1 VAITE
6 AFTLS
11 AVTVGTTE
19 LSIVSGTTTLT
30 STDQADGVYQLFLD
44 AGNMAKGDE
53 FEVRVYDS
61 ALTAGT
67 KRQLA
72 KWSLLGLQAEAFAT
86 PSLIL
91 LHTWDF
97 TLKKVAGTDRAFT
110 ASIRKAG

>member
-1 VAITE
+1 MAISE

-19 LSIVSGTTTLT
+19 LSIVTGTTSLT
-30 STDQADGVYQLFLD
+30 STDQADGVYQLLLD

-61 ALTAGT
+61 ALTSGT
-67 KRQLA
+67 KRQIA
-72 KWSLLGLQAEAFAT
+72 KWSLLGVQAEALLT
-86 PSLIL
+86 PSFIL

-97 TLKKVAGTDRAFT
+97 TLKKIAGTDRAFT